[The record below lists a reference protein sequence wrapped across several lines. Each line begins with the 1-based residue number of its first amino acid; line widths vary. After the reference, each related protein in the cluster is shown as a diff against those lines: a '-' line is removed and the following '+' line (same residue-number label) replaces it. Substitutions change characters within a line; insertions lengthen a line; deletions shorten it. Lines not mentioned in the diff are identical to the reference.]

1 MKQGKFSKSYTP
13 SKSVSLL
20 EELIMC
26 IANLSLRAVSGHFFL
41 VFYHWA
47 WQSGRFINFFP
58 SAVISLSLVKTCLW
72 LLWQTSHCPLILI
85 PPCTQALC
93 IHFTTPWHKSLLKTE
108 WGRSNVL
115 SPGFKRPRA
124 FPLAPLC
131 FRQTLGRPGQVRSW
145 QECKKA
151 VAESGHCQAT
161 PTLPHSSVGTSRAV
175 QPALKGRQSNAY
187 CADFWM
193 QLNLG
198 WFIMQQEITDIILW
212 IVMDEASFTLTAL
225 GSFDY

>member
-1 MKQGKFSKSYTP
+1 MVTRCSILAWKILWTDEHVGYSPWDCKESDTTEHACICFLNWHFLWNNTLLCTGWWFAQETVKFKSSCYTTSFP
-13 SKSVSLL
+13 
-20 EELIMC
+20 
-26 IANLSLRAVSGHFFL
+26 LR
-41 VFYHWA
+41 
-47 WQSGRFINFFP
+47 
-58 SAVISLSLVKTCLW
+58 
-72 LLWQTSHCPLILI
+72 
-85 PPCTQALC
+85 
-93 IHFTTPWHKSLLKTE
+93 IHFVSYFSTC
-108 WGRSNVL
+108 VL
-115 SPGFKRPRA
+115 
-124 FPLAPLC
+124 
-131 FRQTLGRPGQVRSW
+131 QVRSW
-145 QECKKA
+145 QERKKA

-212 IVMDEASFTLTAL
+212 IVVMDEASFTLTAL